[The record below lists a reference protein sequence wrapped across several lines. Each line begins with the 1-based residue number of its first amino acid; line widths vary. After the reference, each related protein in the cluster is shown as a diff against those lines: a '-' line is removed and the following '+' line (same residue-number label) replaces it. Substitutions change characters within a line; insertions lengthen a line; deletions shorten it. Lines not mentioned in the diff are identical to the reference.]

1 MDHEPATLLVSRI
14 RNHAPLE
21 NDTRYRYHWLQ
32 ISLEEPMDARYQID
46 NADEILSPGL
56 VVFQELVEQNL
67 REMIRIAGSAARLRP
82 HCKTHKMRAVVE
94 MQLQAGIVKHK
105 CATFAEAEMLAD
117 AGVRDIVLAYNLVGP
132 SITRA
137 EKFLR
142 KYPGIQFAVTGDH
155 SGPLRQLSQTMT
167 SAGLQIGVLL
177 DIDSGQHRTG
187 VPVGDSAAELY
198 RLLSELPGIRPAGL
212 HVYDGQ
218 NHQTPL
224 DERTAAVDAIWD
236 DVTKFRDQLV
246 KEGLSVPSILAGGTG
261 SFPIFA
267 AKEDPALEL
276 SPGTVIF
283 HDAGYAGI
291 FPDLQ
296 FVPAALLLTRVISRP
311 TPQRLTLD
319 LGNKAV
325 AADPPVG
332 SRLLFPD
339 LPDAREVLH
348 NEEHLV
354 LETDRAGEFQPGDAV
369 LAIPRHVCPTSALH
383 QSAWVVRDHRVTSK
397 WDVTARNRQITI

>member
-1 MDHEPATLLVSRI
+1 MDTA
-14 RNHAPLE
+14 
-21 NDTRYRYHWLQ
+21 
-32 ISLEEPMDARYQID
+32 MDARYQID
-46 NADEILSPGL
+46 NTDEIFSPGL
-56 VVFQELVEQNL
+56 VVFHELVEQNL
-67 REMIRIAGSAARLRP
+67 LEMIRIAGSAARLRP
-82 HCKTHKMRAVVE
+82 HCKTHKMRAVIE

-117 AGVRDIVLAYNLVGP
+117 AGVHDIVLAYHLVGP
-132 SITRA
+132 SVGRA
-137 EKFLR
+137 EKFLK
-142 KYPGIQFAVTGDH
+142 KYPDIQFAVTGDH
-155 SGPLRQLSQTMT
+155 PEPLRQLSQRMN
-167 SAGLQIGVLL
+167 SAGLTIGVLL

-198 RLLSELPGIRPAGL
+198 RLLVELPGIQPAGF

-218 NHQTPL
+218 NHQTSL
-224 DERTAAVDAIWD
+224 DERTAAVDAIWNN
-236 DVTKFRDQLV
+236 VTRLRDRLV
-246 KEGLSVPSILAGGTG
+246 AEGHPVPRILAGGTG

-267 AKEDPALEL
+267 QKEDPTLEL

-283 HDAGYAGI
+283 HDAGYART
-291 FPDLQ
+291 FPDLN

-311 TPQRLTLD
+311 TPNRLTLD

-325 AADPPVG
+325 AADPPAG
-332 SRLLFPD
+332 SRLTFPD

-354 LETDRAGEFQPGDAV
+354 LETDRAGEFQPGDEL

-383 QSAWVVRDHRVTSK
+383 QSVWVVRDHRVDSK
-397 WDVTARNRQITI
+397 WEVTARNRQITI